1 MNDPWVDRHFV
12 SARLTYAMR
21 IGLPFATIVT
31 LSPMAARAQ
40 GNGPCMDSTSS
51 ASRNY
56 RSNYQALVSLTDP
69 ASVARRNR
77 TGIPTLTPSQVRLV
91 ADTTVCRAASTAYDA
106 RLQIPHPSEPV
117 LVLELGTKRLVVK
130 DLGNGARG
138 LNMMFN
144 IDFTTVLNR
153 FWL

>member
-1 MNDPWVDRHFV
+1 MKYLYNWTSRI
-12 SARLTYAMR
+12 L
-21 IGLPFATIVT
+21 IGLTLATVVA
-31 LSPMAARAQ
+31 LCPKAMRAQ
-40 GNGPCMDSTSS
+40 GNGACRDSTST

-56 RSNYQALVSLTDP
+56 NSNYEALASLTDP
-69 ASVARRNR
+69 ASVALRKE

-91 ADTTVCRAASTAYDA
+91 ADTTVCRAASIAYDA
-106 RLQIPHPSEPV
+106 QLQIPHPSTPV
-117 LVLELGTKRLVVK
+117 IVLELGTKRLVVK

-144 IDFTTVLNR
+144 TGFTALLNM

>member
-1 MNDPWVDRHFV
+1 MKYLNVW
-12 SARLTYAMR
+12 TYG
-21 IGLPFATIVT
+21 ILVGLAVTTIVALCPT
-31 LSPMAARAQ
+31 AAMAQA
-40 GNGPCMDSTSS
+40 NGPCKDSTSS

-56 RSNYQALVSLTDP
+56 KGNYEALVSLTDP
-69 ASVARRNR
+69 ASVERRNR

-91 ADTTVCRAASTAYDA
+91 ADTTICRAASVAYDA
-106 RLQIPHPSEPV
+106 QLLTQRPSEPV
-117 LVLELGTKRLVVK
+117 IVLELGTKRLVVK

-144 IDFTTVLNR
+144 TGFTALLNM